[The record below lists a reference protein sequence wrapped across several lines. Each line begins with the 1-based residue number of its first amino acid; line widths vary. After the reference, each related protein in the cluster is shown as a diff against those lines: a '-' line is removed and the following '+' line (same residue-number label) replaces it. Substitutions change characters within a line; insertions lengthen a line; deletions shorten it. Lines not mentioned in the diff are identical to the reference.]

1 MCLGVFVVEIIMT
14 LKIDLYDAICCQ
26 ICGIDKILF
35 FILVQG
41 AFINYFMQEEG
52 GGTFVPLIKVW
63 AKQPFFMTN
72 GGCVLYKNTQ

>member
-1 MCLGVFVVEIIMT
+1 MMQSVVKFVGLT
-14 LKIDLYDAICCQ
+14 KY
-26 ICGIDKILF
+26 F
-35 FILVQG
+35 FYLVQG
-41 AFINYFMQEEG
+41 AFINDFMQEEICVG